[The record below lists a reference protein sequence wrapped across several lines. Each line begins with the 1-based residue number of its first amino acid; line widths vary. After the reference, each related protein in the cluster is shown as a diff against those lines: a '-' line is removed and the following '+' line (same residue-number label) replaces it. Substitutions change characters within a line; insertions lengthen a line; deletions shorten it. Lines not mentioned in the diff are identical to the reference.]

1 MAERTR
7 RGIIAIGV
15 MKLFKGLA
23 LIVAGIGLLSLLHRD
38 AADTVRHW
46 IEYIRIDPHDHWID
60 HLLEKI
66 AGVDH
71 RTMRR
76 LGIGTL
82 FYAAVFCTEGMGL
95 LLKQH
100 WAEYMTTGVT
110 TSFLPL
116 EIYELVRHPS
126 IAKTFVVLLN
136 IAVVIYLVHEIR
148 SERRHKQHGPRDPAP
163 TPNPKSKALA
173 EP

>member
-15 MKLFKGLA
+15 MKLFKALA

-38 AADTVRHW
+38 AAETVRHW
-46 IEYIRIDPHDHWID
+46 IEYIRMDPHDRLID

-100 WAEYMTTGVT
+100 WAEYLTTGVT
-110 TSFLPL
+110 ASFLPL

-126 IAKTFVVLLN
+126 VAKTFVVLLN
-136 IAVVIYLVHEIR
+136 IAVVIYLVREIR
-148 SERRHKQHGPRDPAP
+148 IERQHKRQSERDSKPATIEPAP
-163 TPNPKSKALA
+163 RGGS
-173 EP
+173 